1 MRDTNM
7 ARGWS
12 GTAFNQVPDSEN
24 EIHGDRIARDLGF
37 TGGLVPGVTVSAYLI
52 HPAIEYW
59 GEAWLDRGFAHVRV
73 ASPLYDEEVFKVEV
87 NTLSHKE
94 FAAKL
99 FRPDGTESA
108 TAQVSLPD
116 PIDAAPGRRGDA
128 LANKETK
135 APTATP
141 ENMKKLMAGGCLA
154 VRYRWERDHPMA
166 TYLRDPRAMPALLN
180 TGEGG
185 EGLANMSL
193 ILGCSN
199 WVLSR
204 NAYMNPW
211 LHLETRSQNYA
222 RIPLGTEILAEM
234 ELTDLF
240 NKKGH
245 EFVDARVNLFD
256 LKDDQCLCSIDI
268 RAIYKLRGV

>member
-1 MRDTNM
+1 MI
-7 ARGWS
+7 AGWS

-24 EIHGDRIARDLGF
+24 EIHGDKIARDLGF

-52 HPAIEYW
+52 HPALEYW
-59 GEAWLDRGFAHVRV
+59 GEDWLDRGFAHVRV
-73 ASPLYDEEVFKVEV
+73 ASPLYDEEVFSVEV
-87 NTLSHKE
+87 NTISDKA

-108 TAQVSLPD
+108 TAEVSLPD
-116 PIDAAPGRRGDA
+116 LGDAAPTRRGDA

-135 APTATP
+135 APIATP
-141 ENMKKLMAGGCLA
+141 DNMQKLMTEGCLA
-154 VRYRWERDHPMA
+154 VRYRWDREHPMA
-166 TYLRDPRAMPALLN
+166 TYLRDPGKMPALLN
-180 TGEGG
+180 TGKDGG
-185 EGLANMSL
+185 GYANMSL

-211 LHLETRSQNYA
+211 LHLETRSQNHA

-234 ELTDLF
+234 EITDLF

-256 LKDDQCLCSIDI
+256 LKDDSCLCSIDI
-268 RAIYKLRGV
+268 RAIYKLRGM